1 MFELALTIAVG
12 LILFYLI
19 LWGASVAIIAATGL
33 VMAVAQNWSAIW
45 PFLVGLMVFALF
57 LTAKAVGAV

>member
-19 LWGASVAIIAATGL
+19 LWGASVAMIAVAGL
-33 VMAVAQNWSAIW
+33 VVAVAQNWSAIW
-45 PFLVGLMVFALF
+45 PFLVALGVFALF